1 MTIKPI
7 KTERDRQKGL
17 KDIENSGLRNRV
29 RRQDRVDGSVT
40 LVEVYEQKR
49 FRIAPPDPVDAIKF
63 RMDQLGSKR
72 PISRKSSADET
83 GPRGC

>member
-7 KTERDRQKGL
+7 KLSVIDRKVSRTS
-17 KDIENSGLRNRV
+17 KNSGMRNRV
-29 RRQDRVDGSVT
+29 RRQDRVDGAVT